1 MSRTSVFFAIVTV
14 ALACA
19 ACGDQNG
26 PKPGATT
33 KMAAGSPPAAAGNE
47 AVVFSEAKEMFNSR
61 CAPCHGTSGKGD
73 GPGAAAL
80 NPKPRDYTDA
90 AWQKSVTDEQ
100 LKKTI
105 VMGGAAVGKSPI
117 MPGSPDLE
125 SKPEVVNGLVKL
137 VRDFGPK

>member
-1 MSRTSVFFAIVTV
+1 MSKNPIFFVVATA

-19 ACGDQNG
+19 ACNESKDR
-26 PKPGATT
+26 KPGATT
-33 KMAAGSPPAAAGNE
+33 KMASAGDAPVNMG
-47 AVVFSEAKEMFNSR
+47 EAKEMFNSR
-61 CAPCHGTSGKGD
+61 CAPCHGTNGKGD

-90 AWQKSVTDEQ
+90 TWQKSVTDDQ
-100 LKKTI
+100 LRKTI

-117 MPGSPDLE
+117 MPASPDLE
-125 SKPEVVNGLVKL
+125 SKPEVVNGLVKI